1 MGKVAKFPDRGVETP
16 ERAEEYN
23 RSLPAATEDQA
34 QYRREQFRV
43 IKGGKEDD

>member
-1 MGKVAKFPDRGVETP
+1 MGKVVKFPSKEKAP

-43 IKGGKEDD
+43 IKGGKSDD